1 MGVRFVL
8 GVDLGR
14 ERDHTAVALVE
25 VQEEDLG
32 QDRLTY
38 GRLTQD
44 RLMVRHLGRWPLG
57 MDYPQVV
64 TKVKRLTESAELRGE
79 AIAVV
84 MDATGVGAAVV
95 DLMKREGP
103 RGRLVAL
110 TITASGEAHETGSGW
125 NVSRTELV
133 SGLQVMLQQGRLKV
147 ARKTTG
153 WKAFREE
160 MTGLRV
166 KHSTAG
172 AVRYETSA
180 GGHDDLVMATAMA
193 CWWAGRRMPS
203 IWGTRRLL

>member
-1 MGVRFVL
+1 
-8 GVDLGR
+8 
-14 ERDHTAVALVE
+14 
-25 VQEEDLG
+25 
-32 QDRLTY
+32 
-38 GRLTQD
+38 
-44 RLMVRHLGRWPLG
+44 

-79 AIAVV
+79 AISVV

-110 TITASGEAHETGSGW
+110 TITAAGEAHESGSGW

-147 ARKTTG
+147 ARMTTG

-166 KHSTAG
+166 KHSVG
-172 AVRYETSA
+172 GGGEVRDV
-180 GGHDDLVMATAMA
+180 GGRA
-193 CWWAGRRMPS
+193 
-203 IWGTRRLL
+203 